1 MLQGMP
7 YGLHSSKPA
16 HSTSGLSTG
25 IPTSKRHLKGEFKYV
40 LFLMR
45 DVICELQLID
55 TDAAISGSDAQ
66 DGERMY
72 LLLPRYEGREVLG
85 QTMLCHLL
93 LFYVKD
99 GLAVRGTVVIL
110 VIPEERLELLQDL
123 KPRIRHVDLTRNR
136 AKISEADMNLFVDL
150 KSLMA

>member
-1 MLQGMP
+1 MLRGMP
-7 YGLHSSKPA
+7 YKLRSSKPA

-25 IPTSKRHLKGEFKYV
+25 IPTSKRHLKGEFKYF

-66 DGERMY
+66 DGQRMY
-72 LLLPRYEGREVLG
+72 LLLPRDEGREVVG

-93 LFYVKD
+93 LFYVKMD
-99 GLAVRGTVVIL
+99 WQCVA
-110 VIPEERLELLQDL
+110 LL
-123 KPRIRHVDLTRNR
+123 
-136 AKISEADMNLFVDL
+136 
-150 KSLMA
+150 